1 MGSFRKALLINFASS
16 SGATVVQFA
25 VSIVLARLL
34 TPEEVGIYSITIV
47 LVNIAHV
54 FREFGVSA
62 YLQREKDLTREK
74 IRSAMGVAYTTT
86 WFIAA
91 LIYFASGYVADY
103 YGYPAVQPVMQVL
116 ALSFIFIPFSSV
128 VLALLVRNYDATKI
142 AWATGC
148 GTLAYAT
155 TCLGLAYSGFGTM
168 SLAWANLANILATGL
183 AYLPMRPR
191 DLPWTPSLKNA
202 REVAKFGGGA
212 LLANLI
218 RNFNLALPDL
228 LLGKLGSAQQVGL
241 VSRANSTV
249 NIFLYVAGSAINFG
263 SQAYLAKAYHE
274 KQPLAPILNR
284 SASLITGIGWPIL
297 TATAILGMEI
307 VMTLYGR
314 TWIDAVPAIAPLS
327 IAAAI
332 GLIFH
337 YNAAAFNAIGRPYL
351 SAIPLLITAAAR
363 IILAVLLYSG
373 DVVSFAWVLMW
384 ASVVTFPLWLFMQKR
399 YFGCGFFESARALM
413 PSAAVTFF
421 CGAACVLMLHAADR
435 MAVNQPLLRISMV
448 GSLCSAVW
456 LVCLRIFSHPLAD
469 EIVLILK
476 RIVPWK

>member
-34 TPEEVGIYSITIV
+34 TPEEVGVYSITIV

-91 LIYFASGYVADY
+91 LIFCSSGYVADY
-103 YGYPAVQPVMQVL
+103 YGYPTVQPVMQVL
-116 ALSFIFIPFSSV
+116 ALSFLFIPFSSI

-191 DLPWTPSLKNA
+191 DLPWRPSLKNS

-218 RNFNLALPDL
+218 KNFNLALPDL
-228 LLGKLGSAQQVGL
+228 LLGKLGGAQQVGL

-274 KQPLAPILNR
+274 KQPLAPMLNR

-297 TATAILGMEI
+297 TATAILGSEI
-307 VMTLYGR
+307 VTTLYGSA
-314 TWIDAVPAIAPLS
+314 WIDAVPAIAPLS

-337 YNAAAFNAIGRPYL
+337 YNSAAFNAIGRPYL
-351 SAIPLLITAAAR
+351 SAVPLLITAAAR
-363 IILAVLLYSG
+363 IGLALVFYTG
-373 DVVSFAWVLMW
+373 DLVSFAWVLMW
-384 ASVVTFPLWLFMQKR
+384 ASVVTLPVWVLMQKR
-399 YFGCGFFESARALM
+399 YFGCGLVDYVRTLM
-413 PSAAVTFF
+413 PSAVAAVV
-421 CGAACVLMLHAADR
+421 CGVSCILMLYVADR
-435 MAVNQPLLRISMV
+435 MAVTQPLLRILMA
-448 GSLCSAVW
+448 GPLCLIVW
-456 LVCLRIFSHPLAD
+456 LVCLKILSHPLAG
-469 EIVLILK
+469 EIGLILK